1 MNNASV
7 QIKENKLMIK
17 SESWFERELVEKRV
31 ILEKFWH
38 ERIIKLNQKSVDEF
52 RNNII
57 GTPFPKHVIWEEKIN
72 KLFVDAIS
80 HKIDFDTF
88 FDALK
93 YMPYT
98 LIRGM
103 GFFEKLIELNSEEV
117 KEIKPEIK
125 STDLVYL
132 ERYMKEKN
140 ISASVTLGLA
150 DETLITPDFT
160 GNKSSAFAMHSIGK
174 VFTGML
180 VLIMVKKG
188 IISEHDLN
196 LIPVKL
202 DTSDTKALPFV
213 VRERL
218 KKVSLHQL
226 MTHKSGLGDYLDGY
240 FMAISEGKIPKMR
253 RAEDFL
259 QFAENKVSP
268 IGEDKYSNL
277 GILLVGLA
285 IKHAYE
291 KKHGPCEYNDIL
303 QKYIINEVGM
313 PSFTPWK
320 PENAKYNLA
329 DSQAPH
335 IAGSPAGGYWVT
347 SEDLAKFGQWIYRQ
361 SKINPEFESL
371 MKKYG
376 QEFYY
381 PKNRIVA
388 HAGGIQSSTAWLSV
402 SLETGALVAV
412 LSDQPHMAFE
422 LKNTIER
429 NIFSKN

>member
-1 MNNASV
+1 
-7 QIKENKLMIK
+7 
-17 SESWFERELVEKRV
+17 
-31 ILEKFWH
+31 
-38 ERIIKLNQKSVDEF
+38 
-52 RNNII
+52 
-57 GTPFPKHVIWEEKIN
+57 
-72 KLFVDAIS
+72 
-80 HKIDFDTF
+80 
-88 FDALK
+88 
-93 YMPYT
+93 
-98 LIRGM
+98 
-103 GFFEKLIELNSEEV
+103 
-117 KEIKPEIK
+117 
-125 STDLVYL
+125 
-132 ERYMKEKN
+132 MKAKN
-140 ISASVTLGLA
+140 ISASVTLGFA
-150 DETLITPDFT
+150 DEPLITPDFT

-202 DTSDTKALPFV
+202 DASDTKALPFV
-213 VRERL
+213 VKERL

-226 MTHKSGLGDYLDGY
+226 MTHKLGLGDYLDGY
-240 FMAISEGKIPKMR
+240 FAAISEGKIPEMR

-268 IGEDKYSNL
+268 IGEDRYSNL
-277 GILLVGLA
+277 GVLLVGLA

-303 QKYIINEVGM
+303 QKYIINEVSIL
-313 PSFTPWK
+313 SFTPWK

-329 DSQAPH
+329 DLEAPH

-361 SKINPEFESL
+361 SKADPELESL

-381 PKNRIVA
+381 AKNRVIA

-402 SLETGALVAV
+402 SLKTGAIVVV
-412 LSDQPHMAFE
+412 LSDQPDMAFE
-422 LKNTIER
+422 LKNVIER
-429 NIFSKN
+429 NIFSKR